1 MEGNEHKSNSHHA
14 HTVITAGLA
23 SVLREMN
30 RLCVLLFTPPARGT
44 LRDRKNYVD
53 NQVSGQEAGVPRNAE
68 RDF

>member
-14 HTVITAGLA
+14 RTVITAGLA

-30 RLCVLLFTPPARGT
+30 RLCVLLFTPPARG
-44 LRDRKNYVD
+44 RKNYVD